1 MNQFSWIK
9 DYKNNENIETLTDII
24 PDLFKQYYMIHWK
37 IGIIDNF
44 PFEKYPSNNLTIE
57 EINQRIKIE
66 REFGLFLNP
75 QKSNLYRE
83 INLDELSQKFK
94 LEKNINIL
102 DNFKDNPAIEF
113 LDNQTIDCID
123 KGLNKIINSQT
134 LHLYI
139 SNIEEFYWEE
149 NYKQRNS
156 NVLISEYLDFQ
167 KNSDFD
173 SNYFLF
179 PDDLSWCL
187 ITYEDLPLTFCTNTI
202 NPFDLELFPLIY
214 NQTFF

>member
-1 MNQFSWIK
+1 MDQFSWIK
-9 DYKNNENIETLTDII
+9 DYKSNENIETLTDII

-37 IGIIDNF
+37 IGIIDDF
-44 PFEKYPSNNLTIE
+44 PFEKYPSNNSTIE
-57 EINQRIKIE
+57 EINQRIQIE
-66 REFGLFLNP
+66 RGFGLFLNP

-102 DNFKDNPAIEF
+102 NDFKDNPAIEF
-113 LDNQTIDCID
+113 LDNQTIDCIE
-123 KGLNKIINSQT
+123 KGLNKIINSQN
-134 LHLYI
+134 LHLYVN
-139 SNIEEFYWEE
+139 NIEEFYWEE

-167 KNSDFD
+167 RNSDFN
-173 SNYFLF
+173 SNSFLF

-187 ITYEDLPLTFCTNTI
+187 ITYEDLPLIFCTNTN

-214 NQTFF
+214 NQTLF

>member
-9 DYKNNENIETLTDII
+9 NYNNKNNVKKLADII
-24 PDLFKQYYMIHWK
+24 PNLFESYDLVHWK
-37 IGIIDNF
+37 IGIIDDF

-83 INLDELSQKFK
+83 INLDELSQKLK

-102 DNFKDNPAIEF
+102 NDFKDNPAIEF

-134 LHLYI
+134 LHLYVN
-139 SNIEEFYWEE
+139 NIEEFYWEE

-167 KNSDFD
+167 KNSDFN
-173 SNYFLF
+173 SNFFF
-179 PDDLSWCL
+179 PPM
-187 ITYEDLPLTFCTNTI
+187 I
-202 NPFDLELFPLIY
+202 
-214 NQTFF
+214 